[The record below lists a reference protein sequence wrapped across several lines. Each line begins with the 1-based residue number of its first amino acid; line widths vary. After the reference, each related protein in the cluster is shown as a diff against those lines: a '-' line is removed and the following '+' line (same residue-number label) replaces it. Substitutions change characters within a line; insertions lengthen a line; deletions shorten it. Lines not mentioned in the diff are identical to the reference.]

1 MRHARHQR
9 DDGDHAGHGVER
21 RRLGEHLLAHQAGD
35 FRRLVGAGDDDRRGG
50 GQQQRRNLRGQAVTD
65 TQQREQAPGFGG
77 GQVVHQH
84 ADGEAADQVDQQD
97 QDAGDGV
104 AAHELGGAI
113 HGPVEVG
120 FLGHVGAALARVV
133 GVDQAG
139 VEIGVDGHL
148 LAGQRVQGE
157 ARGHFGDALATL
169 GDHQEVHDGEDDE
182 DDDADDEV
190 AADHHLAERLDHLAR
205 CVGAGVAF
213 EQHDTGGGHVE
224 RQTQQRGDQN
234 HRRQ

>member
-1 MRHARHQR
+1 
-9 DDGDHAGHGVER
+9 
-21 RRLGEHLLAHQAGD
+21 
-35 FRRLVGAGDDDRRGG
+35 
-50 GQQQRRNLRGQAVTD
+50 
-65 TQQREQAPGFGG
+65 
-77 GQVVHQH
+77 QH

-205 CVGAGVAF
+205 RVGAGVAF
-213 EQHDTGGGHVE
+213 YQLDSRRYNIVRHAYQY
-224 RQTQQRGDQN
+224 RDQD
-234 HRRQ
+234 HRRQQQLDQTRTGLDIEQ